1 MTDPVGA
8 TCKTAAVVLK
18 TLRALGI
25 TLSVVAASACVT
37 LGERRLREEFLEVCW
52 PEDNSPAAIAHQF
65 HRGPRSERTLVRL
78 SHSTDV
84 HEADCG
90 VGGLV
95 VTDSAR
101 APEVLLASLGSP
113 GFRGRVT
120 RLLSWATQYAARPD
134 PNRGTAMLP
143 MLDAVLAPER
153 WASTG
158 LDGVRFLGSVDQPR
172 AREALLR
179 ELEKPGDA
187 ERIDTVVAALAQQG
201 EAGAKDRVEPL
212 LRTAVARG
220 TVGLSSAETRRL
232 NASLYYFLA
241 GGSELIEHGARAL
254 GAVPA
259 AFRLA
264 PSFMALQTLCERAT
278 RRPSQKTAI
287 FEHRKTLVA
296 TLDDLDVRWRGR
308 APQGNFPCIWSP
320 GNSPELKDAN
330 DEGESREA
338 SAGRR
343 QPALAIQRFFRRP

>member
-1 MTDPVGA
+1 M
-8 TCKTAAVVLK
+8 CKTAAVVK
-18 TLRALGI
+18 TLGAFGLA
-25 TLSVVAASACVT
+25 LSVVAASACVT
-37 LGERRLREEFLEVCW
+37 LGERRLREDFLDVCW
-52 PEDNSPAAIAHQF
+52 PEDSAPADVAHQF
-65 HRGPRSERTLVRL
+65 DRGPRSERTLVGL
-78 SHSTDV
+78 SHSSV
-84 HEADCG
+84 FHEADCG

-143 MLDAVLAPER
+143 VLDAVLAPER

-179 ELEKPGDA
+179 ELEKSGDA

-220 TVGLSSAETRRL
+220 TVGLSSAEIRRL

-241 GGSELIEHGARAL
+241 GGSELIEHGAKAL

-259 AFRLA
+259 AFRVA

-278 RRPSQKTAI
+278 RRPDQKATI
-287 FEHRKTLVA
+287 FEHRRILVA
-296 TLDDLDVRWRGR
+296 TLDDLDVSWRGR
-308 APQGNFPCIWSP
+308 APQGNFPCNWSP
-320 GNSPELKDAN
+320 GNSPALEDAN
-330 DEGESREA
+330 DEGESRKA

-343 QPALAIQRFFRRP
+343 QSALATELL